1 MQNLKTN
8 IWNSMAPLMKQKSSF
23 PSTCH
28 IMFTPFWI
36 VPMDAEIE
44 LYWQAVNPAKPLG
57 KNAARNAVGAL
68 VTL

>member
-1 MQNLKTN
+1 
-8 IWNSMAPLMKQKSSF
+8 
-23 PSTCH
+23 
-28 IMFTPFWI
+28 
-36 VPMDAEIE
+36 MDAEIE